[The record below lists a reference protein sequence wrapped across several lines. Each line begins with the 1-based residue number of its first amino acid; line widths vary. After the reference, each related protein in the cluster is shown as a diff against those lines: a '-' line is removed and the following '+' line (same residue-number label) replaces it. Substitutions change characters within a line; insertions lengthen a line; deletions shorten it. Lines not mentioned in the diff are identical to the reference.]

1 MAAAVASIM
10 LIMYEG
16 MSRLAPGTRLIHFF
30 AGYLPL
36 FFFFFLNNLM
46 ALAPVG

>member
-16 MSRLAPGTRLIHFF
+16 MSRLAPGTRIIHFF
-30 AGYLPL
+30 TGYLL
-36 FFFFFLNNLM
+36 EFFWNNLM